1 MRYALLA
8 LFVSACADHT
18 DDLGPSCLAIVTAC
32 HEPGEAGDADAEA
45 CHEVAHDADEAAC
58 TEQEADC
65 VALCEA
71 VTAGG

>member
-1 MRYALLA
+1 MRHVLLA
-8 LFVSACADHT
+8 LSLFACADHAA
-18 DDLGPSCLAIVTAC
+18 DLGPSCLAIVEAC

-71 VTAGG
+71 STAGT